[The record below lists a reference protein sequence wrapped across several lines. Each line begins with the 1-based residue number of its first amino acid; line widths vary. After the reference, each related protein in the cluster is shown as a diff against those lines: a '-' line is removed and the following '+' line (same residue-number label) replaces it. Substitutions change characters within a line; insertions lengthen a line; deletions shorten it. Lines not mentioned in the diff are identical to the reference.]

1 MCDLLMHASLYYNIQ
16 SFAFEICMQ
25 GLANNSMLKVGSC
38 VPKEIIVVVR
48 PKNLTM
54 KKRGQVSRAD
64 PNVIL
69 PDELE
74 MSLEVKLFD
83 FAPPH
88 AKISKTGKNAKVV
101 YSGTTKAITK
111 QKVGGLYC
119 FSTEGNTLEHLFTQI
134 GTYMFNFSLVSSRS
148 FSLTH
153 CAQLVNCVKT
163 IIVFNHID
171 CRLCSLVCT
180 NRSKLKVMEVYMLN
194 NQEIGLILLRVAFLW
209 SMRFTNNESDHY
221 QHMSPRQRTCIRVRS
236 YNLPKR

>member
-1 MCDLLMHASLYYNIQ
+1 
-16 SFAFEICMQ
+16 MQ

-54 KKRGQVSRAD
+54 KKRGEVSRAD

-119 FSTEGNTLEHLFTQI
+119 FSTEGNSLEHLFTQI

-153 CAQLVNCVKT
+153 CAQLVNCVNT
-163 IIVFNHID
+163 IVTFNHVD
-171 CRLCSLVCT
+171 CKLRSLVCT

-194 NQEIGLILLRVAFLW
+194 NQPRNWSYTSLLLPNYALHSCGA
-209 SMRFTNNESDHY
+209 SMRITNNESDHY
-221 QHMSPRQRTCIRVRS
+221 QHTSLRQHACICVRR